1 MRILRTL
8 KKRGGSHKAERA
20 VQLRTR
26 LGSRLCRDMAGR
38 VPGAFR
44 YENTT
49 RLPESLQIYY
59 ALHKFGIFL
68 DIELRTHARVKKR
81 SEETF

>member
-1 MRILRTL
+1 
-8 KKRGGSHKAERA
+8 
-20 VQLRTR
+20 
-26 LGSRLCRDMAGR
+26 MAGR

>member
-1 MRILRTL
+1 
-8 KKRGGSHKAERA
+8 
-20 VQLRTR
+20 
-26 LGSRLCRDMAGR
+26 MAGR
-38 VPGAFR
+38 VQVQGH

-49 RLPESLQIYY
+49 RLPESLQIYC

-68 DIELRTHARVKKR
+68 KIELRTYARVKKR